1 MSVLRTR
8 SIRPAPS
15 RDAAAPPG
23 STAVLFP
30 AWRGRPL
37 TLSRA
42 LYGTFPV
49 FRATFDDVCRAVDGI
64 LAVPLAAVVFAPEDG
79 VDGHLLARTEYGQSA
94 LFAYEVALYRLW
106 QARGGRARAVAG
118 DGVGALAAA
127 YASGTLTLGSAAGRS
142 VAERRTE
149 ERSTAERA
157 PVAPSGPV
165 PGASSAAASVPASV
179 TACGPAP
186 GLSSVPASGP
196 VLGLSSDLAAEPVSA
211 AADRLR
217 RAGHVTFLECGPAE
231 HRPVT
236 VGDVPGLLAA
246 LSALQRPAHGSR
258 RGA

>member
-1 MSVLRTR
+1 MLRTR

-15 RDAAAPPG
+15 RDAAAPRG

-106 QARGGRARAVAG
+106 QARGGQARAVAG

-127 YASGTLTLGSAAGRS
+127 YASGALTLGSAAGRS
-142 VAERRTE
+142 VAER
-149 ERSTAERA
+149 STAERA
-157 PVAPSGPV
+157 PVPPSGPV
-165 PGASSAAASVPASV
+165 PGPSSAAASVPASV

-217 RAGHVTFLECGPAE
+217 RAGHVTLLECGPAE

-246 LSALQRPAHGSR
+246 LSALQRPAPGSR